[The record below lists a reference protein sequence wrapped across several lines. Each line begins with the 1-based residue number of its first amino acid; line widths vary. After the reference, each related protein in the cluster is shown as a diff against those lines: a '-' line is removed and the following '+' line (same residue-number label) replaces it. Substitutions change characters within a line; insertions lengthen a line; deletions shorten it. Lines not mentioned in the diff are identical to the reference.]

1 MSVNNDYTTGK
12 FDCYHDGVDISFDT
26 DIEEDDVIG
35 AFAEE
40 HGEFQ
45 FDKLLE
51 ELRELYYEVDCFTEK
66 LRLSEGSSDK
76 NQSIMNIIKEWIDVE
91 IVMRSIFKLHPE
103 YVNFAKACYKYK
115 IARQLL
121 RMRLGDE
128 GLE

>member
-1 MSVNNDYTTGK
+1 MNVNNDYTTGK
-12 FDCYHDGVDISFDT
+12 FDCSHDGVDIGFDT
-26 DIEEDDVIG
+26 GIEEDDVIE
-35 AFAEE
+35 AITEE

-51 ELRELYYEVDCFTEK
+51 EVKELYYEVNNFTEK
-66 LRLSEGSSDK
+66 FSLSEGSSDK
-76 NQSIMNIIKEWIDVE
+76 NQNIMNIVKEWVDVE

-121 RMRLGDE
+121 RMRLGDGE
-128 GLE
+128 LE

>member
-1 MSVNNDYTTGK
+1 MSVNDDYTTGK
-12 FDCYHDGVDISFDT
+12 FDCYHDGVDTSFDT
-26 DIEEDDVIG
+26 DIEEDDVID
-35 AFAEE
+35 AIAEE

-51 ELRELYYEVDCFTEK
+51 EVKELYSEVDNFTEK
-66 LRLSEGSSDK
+66 FSLSEDSSDK
-76 NQSIMNIIKEWIDVE
+76 NQSIMNIVNEWVDVE

-121 RMRLGDE
+121 RMRLGE
-128 GLE
+128 EELE